1 VSAGTSR
8 NRLKPLILL
17 HFHPYCD
24 SPTYS
29 RKWDNM
35 TGKGLKMAHLT
46 LVSTPIR
53 STENGTKRKMPNRKE
68 NDRLRGRFHLT
79 EAEVRL
85 LKETALKDNFYGF
98 RDASMVSLAYRSCL
112 RVGELVGLTW
122 DDVEL
127 RGRHNPYPQAERE

>member
-1 VSAGTSR
+1 
-8 NRLKPLILL
+8 
-17 HFHPYCD
+17 
-24 SPTYS
+24 
-29 RKWDNM
+29 M